1 MSTTANE
8 FDEIMASVSQ
18 VDSWWDLDIYLK
30 LQELFFAWENVF
42 PKLDFNPYDIDSQEI
57 KNRYHKGFAKELHS
71 DILFINMIINE
82 YTGHHYLTDLEDAA
96 IEEM

>member
-18 VDSWWDLDIYLK
+18 VDDWWDLDIYLK
-30 LQELFFAWENVF
+30 LQELSFAWENVF
-42 PKLDFNPYDIDSQEI
+42 PKLDFNPYDIDS
-57 KNRYHKGFAKELHS
+57 KNLDYNKGFATEIIT
-71 DILFINMIINE
+71 DILFINRCINTS
-82 YTGHHYLTDLEDAA
+82 TGHHYLTDLEDAA